1 MLLSLGIGFLYH
13 ALVPSTQPVRN
24 LAIALLVCA
33 ITYAI
38 IPFAI
43 DNGFNNI
50 SAILLLMSVNGFVQ
64 SFTWSNLL
72 VIVNSRWDKSRNSTA
87 LGFWATNAN
96 VGNILGFAICE
107 EVHKL
112 HLPWEEEMYCT
123 AALTFIIGILVFCR
137 IKEI

>member
-13 ALVPSTQPVRN
+13 ALVPNKKPVRN
-24 LAIALLVCA
+24 LSIALLVCA

-38 IPFAI
+38 VPFAI

-50 SAILLLMSVNGFVQ
+50 ETILLLMTVNGFVQ

-107 EVHKL
+107 EVNL
-112 HLPWEEEMYCT
+112 LQRPWEEEMYCT
-123 AALTFIIGILVFCR
+123 AALTFVMGILVLWR
-137 IKEI
+137 IK